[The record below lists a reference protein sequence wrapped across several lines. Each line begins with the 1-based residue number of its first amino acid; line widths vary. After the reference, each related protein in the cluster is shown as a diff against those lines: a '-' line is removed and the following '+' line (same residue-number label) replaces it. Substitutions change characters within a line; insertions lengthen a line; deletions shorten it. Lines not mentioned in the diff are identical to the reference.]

1 MITINTKK
9 IMRRCNFYSDDEDD
23 VTEFNDLIDYA
34 ETIIQSYIGVDVNK
48 LNDKDTKLYVFA
60 VQEFVY
66 SLFINRGA
74 LSDDK
79 PELTPYIKNILFHLS
94 LNGGCI
100 NG

>member
-1 MITINTKK
+1 MIKINTKK

-48 LNDKDTKLYVFA
+48 LSDKDSKLYVFA
-60 VQEFVY
+60 VQELVY
-66 SLFINRGA
+66 SLFINRGIY
-74 LSDDK
+74 SDDK
-79 PELTPYIKNILFHLS
+79 PELTSHIKNILFHLS
-94 LNGGCI
+94 LNSGDT